1 MINNY
6 KDLTLEKYLA
16 LREIDLEQEEIDIQS
31 EMLAILNDC
40 TVDEILSLKLTEYH
54 NLVNEMSFLL
64 EEPKPLKKVPNE
76 IKIGDKKYTVLRSAR
91 DMTAGQFID
100 YQTYIKDINTA
111 EKNLPLLMTCF
122 CIPKGKKYG
131 EYDFVELASEYS
143 EDEVITFSFGKGE
156 MDPVFEKAA
165 FQLETDEVSEVLETD
180 KGYHI
185 LKCINTFNRE
195 ETDVNKIQIVEQRR
209 NEAFGEEYD
218 VFVDSLVRQLNQKLW
233 DRITLIHDPE
243 VTTSDFFSVFDNYFP
258 ESK

>member
-54 NLVNEMSFLL
+54 NLVNEMNFLL

-131 EYDFVELASEYS
+131 EYDFVEASNDMKQLPIEMVLGISAFFLRQSQKLINNTLTYLDWMMKRMSRKETNKETKERMMEAREKLHLLQDLVNDGDGLAS
-143 EDEVITFSFGKGE
+143 
-156 MDPVFEKAA
+156 
-165 FQLETDEVSEVLETD
+165 
-180 KGYHI
+180 
-185 LKCINTFNRE
+185 
-195 ETDVNKIQIVEQRR
+195 
-209 NEAFGEEYD
+209 
-218 VFVDSLVRQLNQKLW
+218 
-233 DRITLIHDPE
+233 
-243 VTTSDFFSVFDNYFP
+243 
-258 ESK
+258 